1 MSRGLERE
9 KNLPKERYEIA
20 GYFNERQWASYLFI
34 ISSVIQYIPKN
45 EKILEIGLGGGYVS
59 ILLERL
65 GYEVTTYDVNEN
77 LHPSR
82 VADISAEEI
91 PEEDIKRY
99 GCVICAEVLEHIP
112 FEKFTKCISN
122 IERTCTGKVILTVP
136 DACVKKQMQLTFGG
150 RTLRSKIF
158 HPELFMSM

>member
-1 MSRGLERE
+1 M
-9 KNLPKERYEIA
+9 
-20 GYFNERQWASYLFI
+20 
-34 ISSVIQYIPKN
+34 
-45 EKILEIGLGGGYVS
+45 
-59 ILLERL
+59 LERL

-82 VADISAEEI
+82 VVDISAEEI

-122 IERTCTGKVILTVP
+122 IEKTCTGKVILTVP
-136 DACVKKQMQLTFGG
+136 DAFVKKQMQLTFGG
-150 RTLRSKIF
+150 RTLHSKIF
-158 HPELFMSM
+158 RLYVRKSIADIHFWELNYQKEYKYENVRRLIGEKLKIIREGDIRNNLYHHYYICDVRK

>member
-45 EKILEIGLGGGYVS
+45 EKVLEIGLGGGYVS

-136 DACVKKQMQLTFGG
+136 DACVKKQ
-150 RTLRSKIF
+150 IF
-158 HPELFMSM
+158 RMKMIHIQIPVFYL